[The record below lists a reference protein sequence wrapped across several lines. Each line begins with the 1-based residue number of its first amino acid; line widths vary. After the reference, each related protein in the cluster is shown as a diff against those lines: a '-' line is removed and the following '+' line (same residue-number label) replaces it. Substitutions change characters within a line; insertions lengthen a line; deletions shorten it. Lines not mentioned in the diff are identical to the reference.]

1 MTTETIGIVA
11 NLRGQPYREVRR
23 LWALF
28 ERKYGCKAIQAYSHP
43 HVSFQAAKTRD
54 IRRLKADFSEVVS
67 QIGPFELEVNGVRHF
82 RKDVIYLPVRRTR
95 ELVKI
100 HKQVHR
106 FLETHCQDLF
116 ELYAPEHW
124 IPHVTLAMEDLTE
137 DDFEK
142 AWMELKAS
150 KVRFKQRLHQICM
163 VKFHPDGKI
172 RIANR
177 YQL

>member
-11 NLRGQPYREVRR
+11 NLHGQPYREVRR

-28 ERKYGCKAIQAYSHP
+28 ERSYGCKAIQAYSHP

-54 IRRLKADFSEVVS
+54 LGQLKADFRKAVS
-67 QIGPFELEVNGVRHF
+67 QIRPFEVEVNGVRHF
-82 RKDVIYLPVRRTR
+82 RKDVIYLAVKRTR
-95 ELVKI
+95 ELVKM
-100 HKQVHR
+100 HRQVHR
-106 FLETHCQDLF
+106 FLETHCQDIV
-116 ELYAPEHW
+116 ELYSPKHW

-142 AWMELKAS
+142 AWSQLRGS
-150 KVRFKQRLHQICM
+150 KFRFKQRLHQICM
-163 VKFHPDGKI
+163 VKLHPDGKI
-172 RIANR
+172 RIAKR